1 MLRSLGD
8 PARLRRAAGRDL
20 GRADVEP
27 LARSWAGDAPLT
39 YQDVALLD
47 EIDALL
53 GSPPRPS
60 RRGRPAAED
69 DPFVVD
75 GVNILTGEVV
85 ADETWEPEMQELT
98 TAIERL
104 ERSRR
109 VDDGVVE
116 ERPEYAHI
124 VVDEA
129 QDLSPMQW
137 RMLGRRGRQASWTI
151 VEDPAQSAWEDLDA
165 AREAMEAALG
175 GGRAGSR
182 RSSRASSRGRRPRK
196 PPPVRARYEYE
207 LTTNYRNSTE
217 IAAVSA
223 RVLALALPEA
233 RPARAVRASGIEPVM
248 RVVPGL
254 GAATARQAAEELLGQ
269 VEGTIGV
276 IVPLPPEESGQEPA
290 QRAAEE
296 QPTLF
301 DELAQDGPAQH
312 GSAPPAAWTAADR
325 ERIAAGLPERVQV
338 LDVLEA
344 KGLEFD
350 AAVIVAPETIATQS
364 PRGLRVLYVAVSRA
378 TQRLTVLT
386 ADPGWRDTLL
396 KD

>member
-1 MLRSLGD
+1 M
-8 PARLRRAAGRDL
+8 
-20 GRADVEP
+20 
-27 LARSWAGDAPLT
+27 
-39 YQDVALLD
+39 
-47 EIDALL
+47 
-53 GSPPRPS
+53 
-60 RRGRPAAED
+60 D
-69 DPFVVD
+69 D
-75 GVNILTGEVV
+75 
-85 ADETWEPEMQELT
+85 TWEPEMQELT
-98 TAIERL
+98 TSIERV

-165 AREAMEAALG
+165 ARQAMEAALG
-175 GGRAGSR
+175 GERP
-182 RSSRASSRGRRPRK
+182 SRGRRRTRKAAPRT
-196 PPPVRARYEYE
+196 RHEYE

-223 RVLALALPEA
+223 RVLARALPDA
-233 RPARAVRASGIEPVM
+233 SPARAVRTSGIDPIVSI
-248 RVVPGL
+248 VPEHDL
-254 GAATARQAAEELLGQ
+254 ASAAREAAEELLGQ
-269 VEGTIGV
+269 VDGTIGV
-276 IVPLPPEESGQEPA
+276 IVPLPLAAPPEA
-290 QRAAEE
+290 QRS
-296 QPTLF
+296 LF
-301 DELAQDGPAQH
+301 DPSPSH
-312 GSAPPAAWTAADR
+312 AAWSEADR
-325 ERIAAGLPERVQV
+325 ERLGEGLPERVQV

-350 AAVIVAPETIATQS
+350 AAVIVAPETVAAQS

-386 ADPGWRDTLL
+386 ADPDWKHTLL
-396 KD
+396 DG